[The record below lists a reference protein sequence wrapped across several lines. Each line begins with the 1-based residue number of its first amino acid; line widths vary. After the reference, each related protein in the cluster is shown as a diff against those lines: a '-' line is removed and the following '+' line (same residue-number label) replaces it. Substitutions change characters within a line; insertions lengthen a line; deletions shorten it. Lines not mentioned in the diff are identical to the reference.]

1 MSPRSVLSTWQAGR
15 YCQVSPYTIRHW
27 INAGRLPAYTTPG
40 GHRRIRR
47 QDLDAF
53 LLANHMPLPEDFQS
67 GRRRV
72 LVLAEKKLLKG
83 LREIELWS
91 EDLQVTLTAS
101 AFEGGLLITSF
112 DPHLLLVDLDART
125 WDGLSICRRLRE
137 GPDTSHV
144 KLAGM
149 TKNPSVEVLEE
160 AQSSGVQHCF
170 TAPLDRQELFRFLRR
185 EFPNCRW
192 NRSGLR

>member
-1 MSPRSVLSTWQAGR
+1 MSRTSVLSTWQAGR
-15 YCQVSPYTIRHW
+15 YCRVSPYTIRHW
-27 INAGRLPAYTTPG
+27 INTNRLPAYTTPG

-53 LLANHMPLPEDFQS
+53 LLAHDMPLPQDFQS

-72 LVLAEKKLLKG
+72 LVLAEKKLLKEIG
-83 LREIELWS
+83 DIELWS
-91 EDLQVTLTAS
+91 EDLQVLHAAS

-125 WDGLSICRRLRE
+125 WDGLSICRLLRE

-144 KLAGM
+144 KLAGI
-149 TKNPSVEVLEE
+149 TQNASVEVLEE
-160 AQSSGVQHCF
+160 AESSGLQHCF
-170 TAPLDRQELFRFLRR
+170 TAPLDRRELFRFLRH

-192 NRSGLR
+192 NRSRLR

>member
-1 MSPRSVLSTWQAGR
+1 MSRMSVLTTWQAGR

-27 INAGRLPAYTTPG
+27 INTNQLPAYTTPG

-53 LLANHMPLPEDFQS
+53 LLAHHMPLPEDFPS

-72 LVLAEKKLLKG
+72 LVLAEERLLKE
-83 LREIELWS
+83 LRDMERWS

-101 AFEGGLLITSF
+101 AFEGGLLIASF
-112 DPHLLLVDLDART
+112 DPHLLLVDLDARA

-144 KLAGM
+144 KLAGV
-149 TKNPSVEVLEE
+149 TRNASVEVLEE
-160 AQSSGVQHCF
+160 AESSGIQHCF
-170 TAPLDRQELFRFLRR
+170 TAPLDRRELFRFLRH

-192 NRSGLR
+192 NRSGPS

>member
-1 MSPRSVLSTWQAGR
+1 MSRRSVLSTWQAGR

-27 INAGRLPAYTTPG
+27 INTGRLPAYTTPG
-40 GHRRIRR
+40 GHRRIRL
-47 QDLDAF
+47 QDLDTF
-53 LLANHMPLPEDFQS
+53 LLAHHMPLPVDFQS
-67 GRRRV
+67 GRTRV
-72 LVLAEKKLLKG
+72 LVLAEERLLRE
-83 LREIELWS
+83 LREIERWS

-112 DPHLLLVDLDART
+112 DPHLLLVDLDAPT

-144 KLAGM
+144 RLAGV
-149 TKNPSVEVLEE
+149 TKSASVEVLEE
-160 AQSSGVQHCF
+160 AESSGVQHCF
-170 TAPLDRQELFRFLRR
+170 TAPLDRRDLFRFLRH

-192 NRSGLR
+192 NRGGLR